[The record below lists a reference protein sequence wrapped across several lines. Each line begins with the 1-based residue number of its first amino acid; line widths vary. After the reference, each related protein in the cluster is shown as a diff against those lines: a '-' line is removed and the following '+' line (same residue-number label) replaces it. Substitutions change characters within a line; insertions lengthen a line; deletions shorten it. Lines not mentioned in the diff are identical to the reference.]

1 MKKNNLNI
9 HFSDKDEPPYLK
21 YLKEGTKKFYENDFS
36 GSLKLLNIAM
46 IDMLFGKEA

>member
-21 YLKEGTKKFYENDFS
+21 YLREGNTKF
-36 GSLKLLNIAM
+36 
-46 IDMLFGKEA
+46 